1 MSADPLTLASR
12 PRELT
17 QFLSYRVVRL
27 HHALNA
33 QAVALLDDVAGVTL
47 LQWRVIAMVGSGTAT
62 SSRDI
67 AQKTIIDPALISR
80 TVKVLQELKLLA
92 TERQDEDRRVVNL
105 SLTPQGREIYDRT
118 LPHMQARQESLL
130 DALDPSEQEAVFH
143 ILEKLEL
150 AAERRGFEE

>member
-105 SLTPQGREIYDRT
+105 SLTLQGREIYDRT

-130 DALDPSEQEAVFH
+130 DALDPSEQEAVFQ
-143 ILEKLEL
+143 ILQKLEL